1 MEEIA
6 LKSFVTRWRSGS
18 GIAGVAGA
26 VLQMRAPT
34 ITFNFAGASLGIKEI
49 LVTASSDGVLQ
60 VCTKTRSGQRYSVP
74 SVDVRVSRFGLCESL
89 GHCGTACWSSVSE

>member
-6 LKSFVTRWRSGS
+6 LKAFVTRWRKGS
-18 GIAGVAGA
+18 IVPHA

-60 VCTKTRSGQRYSVP
+60 VCTKTQPGQRFSVP
-74 SVDVRVSRFGLCESL
+74 SVDVRVSRFGLCKSL
-89 GHCGTACWSSVSE
+89 DHCGAACWSSISE